1 MNYRISVAGFEGRD
15 IQVKSAGFFSDYKL
29 FVDGQQAPK
38 GPKRDQMVIR
48 RNDGVETIA
57 TWKRAVLGLDVPQ
70 LVIENQVISVV
81 KPLQWYE
88 WLWSGLPIIL
98 VFTGGALGGAIGA
111 LAFALNAK
119 IFRAE
124 ANGFLKYFFTAVVSI
139 LSVLLLLLI
148 VFLLFGAPE
157 QKHDVD
163 SEIGTYADTA

>member
-1 MNYRISVAGFEGRD
+1 MNYPICIPGFEGRD
-15 IQVKSAGFFSDYKL
+15 LQVKSTGFFSDYKL
-29 FVDGQQAPK
+29 IVDGQPAPK
-38 GPKRDQMVIR
+38 GPKRDQMVLR

-70 LVIENQVISVV
+70 LLVDNQVISLV
-81 KPLQWYE
+81 KPLRWYE

-111 LAFALNAK
+111 LAFTLNAK

-124 ANGFLKYFFTAVVSI
+124 PNGFLKYLFTAAVSI

-148 VFLLFGAPE
+148 VFLIFGAPD
-157 QKHDVD
+157 H
-163 SEIGTYADTA
+163 